1 MRRRTMRRREVKQE
15 ELTQLVVFRL
25 GTEEFGVE
33 ILEVQEIILLSPITR
48 VPKAPEFVEG
58 VINLRGE
65 IIPVVDLRKRFG
77 LSTGELGSDA
87 RVVVVDVNDNLVG
100 MIVDEVTQPL
110 SLPTGQ
116 IQPPPPLAG
125 GVDATYLRGVGKLE
139 DRLIVILNLERAL
152 STQEVEAL
160 EEMEVS

>member
-1 MRRRTMRRREVKQE
+1 MKRKEVKQE
-15 ELTQLVVFRL
+15 EMTQLVVFRL

-33 ILEVQEIILLSPITR
+33 ILQVQEIILLSPITR
-48 VPKAPEFVEG
+48 VPKAPGFVEG

-77 LSTGELGSDA
+77 LEAGELKEDA
-87 RVVVVDVNDNLVG
+87 RIVVVDVADNLVG

-110 SLPTGQ
+110 SLPTSQ

-125 GVDATYLRGVGKLE
+125 GVEAAYLRGIGKLA

-152 STQEVEAL
+152 SSQEVEAL
-160 EEMEVS
+160 GEMEVS

>member
-1 MRRRTMRRREVKQE
+1 MKRKELKQE
-15 ELTQLVVFRL
+15 EMEQLVVFRL
-25 GTEEFGVE
+25 GKEEFGVQ
-33 ILEVQEIILLSPITR
+33 ILQVQEIILLSPITR
-48 VPKAPEFVEG
+48 VPKTPAFVEG

-77 LSTGELGSDA
+77 LEVGELGEDA
-87 RVVVVDVNDNLVG
+87 RIVVVEVEGNLVG

-110 SLPTGQ
+110 SIPASQ

-125 GVDATYLRGVGKLE
+125 GVEAEYLRGIGKLE

-152 STQEVEAL
+152 SPEEVKAL
-160 EEMEVS
+160 AEMEV

>member
-1 MRRRTMRRREVKQE
+1 LRRKEVKQE
-15 ELTQLVVFRL
+15 EMTQLVVFRL
-25 GTEEFGVE
+25 GEEEFGVE

-48 VPKAPEFVEG
+48 VPRAPEFVEG

-77 LSTGELGSDA
+77 LSADELKDEA
-87 RVVVVDVNDNLVG
+87 RIVVVDVNENLVG

-110 SLPTGQ
+110 SLPTSQ

-125 GVDATYLRGVGKLE
+125 GVEATYLRGIGKLE
-139 DRLIVILNLERAL
+139 GRLIVILNLERAL
-152 STQEVEAL
+152 SASEVQAL